1 MSVNP
6 LNRNIIYRDVH
17 FNTKFRDSYETTSST
32 NFIYSLPDS
41 LDKVTSIKLSSLS
54 IPKTSYLVTAEKKNN
69 SFIAEYV
76 TPTNIIRK
84 KVTINDGNYTP
95 AQMEA
100 EIRSKILKT
109 MPYYYYLSITINDS
123 SKKTSID
130 TNVSLPGTMASTTST
145 YFNIIFCEENN
156 DKMKTLG
163 WLLGFRKEKYTNIN
177 TIADSSSEVISEGLY
192 DEIGEDHI
200 FFCLNDY
207 NRNSTSNQLVYLNNN
222 TSIVGGVLAKVYLKD
237 GKYVVNIE
245 QNEDNIINYSRTRQF
260 FGPVTIKKIGISILD
275 EYGNEINLNNMDYS
289 FTIEVSQLY
298 SACV

>member
-32 NFIYSLPDS
+32 NFVFSLPDS

-54 IPKTSYLVTAEKKNN
+54 IPKTSYLVTAEKGNN

-76 TPTNIIRK
+76 TPTNVIK
-84 KVTINDGNYTP
+84 KKITINDGNYTP

-100 EIRSKILKT
+100 EIRARILRA
-109 MPYYYYLSITINDS
+109 MPYYYYLSITIDDS

-130 TNVSLPGTMASTTST
+130 TNVSLPGTMASSSST
-145 YFNIIFCEENN
+145 YFNIIFCEGNN

-177 TIADSSSEVISEGLY
+177 TIASLSSGVTSEGLY

-207 NRNSTSNQLVYLNNN
+207 NRNSTRNQLVYLNNSSMRN
-222 TSIVGGVLAKVYLKD
+222 DVLAKVYLKD
-237 GKYVVNIE
+237 GKYVANIE

>member
-32 NFIYSLPDS
+32 NFVFSLSNS

-100 EIRSKILKT
+100 EIRAKILT
-109 MPYYYYLSITINDS
+109 AMPYYYYLSITINDS

-222 TSIVGGVLAKVYLKD
+222 TSIVSGVLAKVYLKD
-237 GKYVVNIE
+237 GKYIVNLD